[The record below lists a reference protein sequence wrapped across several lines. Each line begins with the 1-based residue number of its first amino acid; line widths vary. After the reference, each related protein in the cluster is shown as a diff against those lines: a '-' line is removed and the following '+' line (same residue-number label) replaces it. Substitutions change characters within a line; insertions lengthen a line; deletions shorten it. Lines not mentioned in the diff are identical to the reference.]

1 MDYRITMFRTK
12 DEQMPETAV
21 GFEARQKEMII
32 SNISSYR

>member
-1 MDYRITMFRTK
+1 MDYRITKIRTK
-12 DEQMPETAV
+12 DGQIPETAV